1 MGLFSRKI
9 KKIIKD
15 LEKKEDKSLK
25 VEEKKIEVKEKKEV
39 ETVDLTKKK
48 EVKKEKKKVKE
59 KKEDKKVQ
67 KEIED
72 KKRAYKIL
80 IKPIISEKATLGV
93 SQGKYV
99 FEVSSQANKVEIK
112 KAINEVYGVEVI
124 KVNIINNLGKKVRFG
139 RRTGRQKDTRK
150 AIITLKKGETINI
163 YEGI

>member
-9 KKIIKD
+9 KKIIKG

-25 VEEKKIEVKEKKEV
+25 VEKKKEGKSLKVEEKKIE
-39 ETVDLTKKK
+39 
-48 EVKKEKKKVKE
+48 KKVH
-59 KKEDKKVQ
+59 KEDQNKT
-67 KEIED
+67 
-72 KKRAYKIL
+72 RAFKIL

-93 SQGKYV
+93 SQSKYV
-99 FEVSSQANKVEIK
+99 FEVSSKANKVEIK